1 MDSLPDE
8 PCSYPDDYARIERV
22 FVHPSPLALLND
34 AQQAA
39 ATASADRPLLI
50 VAGAGTGKT
59 HTLTARVAWLVDQ
72 GVRPERLLLLT
83 FTRRA
88 ARQMLTRTQ
97 VLLGAR
103 TPLGIVGGTF
113 HSVAYRLLRRHAGAL
128 GLGDGVTVIDT
139 SDVADLI
146 DVVREEIGLPTSGR
160 RVPRKAT
167 LADIYSRTMNL
178 QRPLSEVLVEFYPW
192 CHSDQAEISQLMRE
206 VTGRKRASQ
215 LLDYDDLLLYW
226 EAAMRE
232 PALAM
237 TIAGSFDHVLVDE
250 YQDVNTLQVEIVAA
264 LHRNGVGVSVVGD
277 DMQAIYGFR
286 AASREHIL
294 SFPAAFADSQVLQL
308 EQNYRS
314 TQPILDLANQIAS
327 EAERSFRRTLAA
339 VAEGSALPELVIAHD
354 EDDEAQQ
361 IVERVLE
368 HYERGVPLR
377 EQAVLMRAAHH
388 SSLLELELGRRNIPF
403 AKYGGIRHL
412 EAAHVKDFLAIVRAI
427 LHVRDEV
434 SWFRVF
440 QLFDGVGPATAKSL
454 VAALA
459 EPLADT
465 LPALDTLV
473 PEEAR
478 ASWCGFRSTIAL
490 AKRSDDAAEQAR
502 LLGRAVAPLVAANYA
517 DAAPRL
523 EDVEEL
529 VAAAAASG
537 DLQTFVDELVLDQP
551 QTSSDVGRPKLEED
565 YLVLS
570 TIHSAKG
577 LEWTVVH
584 LLRATDGNIPSDM
597 ALSTADGLEEERRLF
612 YVALTRAR
620 RRLHLYAPRR
630 YHHRPIGDAHGYGKL
645 TRFLSDA
652 AKELVARTERVVPG
666 EASVAGRAVAIAPRV
681 DHLWD

>member
-1 MDSLPDE
+1 M
-8 PCSYPDDYARIERV
+8 
-22 FVHPSPLALLND
+22 FVHPPPPAQLND

-39 ATASADRPLLI
+39 ATAAADRPLLI

-88 ARQMLTRTQ
+88 AREMLTRAQT
-97 VLLGAR
+97 LLGAR

-113 HSVAYRLLRRHAGAL
+113 HSVAYRLIRRHAGAL

-160 RVPRKAT
+160 RVPRKST
-167 LADIYSRTMNL
+167 LADIYSRTVNL
-178 QRPLSEVLVEFYPW
+178 QRPLSEVLVEHYPW
-192 CHSDQAEISQLMRE
+192 CSSDQGEISQVMRE
-206 VTGRKRASQ
+206 VTARKRASQ

-226 EAAMRE
+226 QAAMRQA
-232 PALAM
+232 ALAAA
-237 TIAGSFDHVLVDE
+237 IAGSFDHVLVDE
-250 YQDVNTLQVEIVAA
+250 YQDVNALQVEIVAA

-294 SFPAAFADSQVLQL
+294 SFPAAFADSQVVQL

-314 TQPILDLANQIAS
+314 TQPILDLANQIA
-327 EAERSFRRTLAA
+327 AAADRGFRRTLAA
-339 VAEGSALPELVIAHD
+339 VEEGSALPELVIARD
-354 EDDEAQQ
+354 EDDEAQR

-377 EQAVLMRAAHH
+377 RQAVLMRAAHH
-388 SSLLELELGRRNIPF
+388 SSLLELELRRRNIPF

-412 EAAHVKDFLAIVRAI
+412 EAAHVKDFLALVRGV

-440 QLFDGVGPATAKSL
+440 QLFDGIGPATAKRL

-459 EPLADT
+459 EPLADS
-465 LPALDTLV
+465 LPALDAFV
-473 PEEAR
+473 PAEAR
-478 ASWCGFRSTIAL
+478 AGWRAFRTTVA
-490 AKRSDDAAEQAR
+490 AADRSDDAAERAR
-502 LLGRAVAPLVAANYA
+502 LLGRAIAPLIAANYA
-517 DAAPRL
+517 QAAPRL

-645 TRFLSDA
+645 TRFLSDTTND
-652 AKELVARTERVVPG
+652 LVTRTEPIVDAEEGVPG
-666 EASVAGRAVAIAPRV
+666 HAFAIAPSV

>member
-1 MDSLPDE
+1 
-8 PCSYPDDYARIERV
+8 
-22 FVHPSPLALLND
+22 
-34 AQQAA
+34 
-39 ATASADRPLLI
+39 
-50 VAGAGTGKT
+50 
-59 HTLTARVAWLVDQ
+59 
-72 GVRPERLLLLT
+72 
-83 FTRRA
+83 
-88 ARQMLTRTQ
+88 
-97 VLLGAR
+97 
-103 TPLGIVGGTF
+103 
-113 HSVAYRLLRRHAGAL
+113 
-128 GLGDGVTVIDT
+128 
-139 SDVADLI
+139 
-146 DVVREEIGLPTSGR
+146 
-160 RVPRKAT
+160 
-167 LADIYSRTMNL
+167 
-178 QRPLSEVLVEFYPW
+178 
-192 CHSDQAEISQLMRE
+192 MRE
-206 VTGRKRASQ
+206 VTARKRASQ

-226 EAAMRE
+226 QAAMRQ
-232 PALAM
+232 PALAAA
-237 TIAGSFDHVLVDE
+237 IAGSFDHVLVDE
-250 YQDVNTLQVEIVAA
+250 YQDVNALQVEIVAA

-294 SFPAAFADSQVLQL
+294 SFPAAFADSQVVQL

-314 TQPILDLANQIAS
+314 TQPILDLANQIA
-327 EAERSFRRTLAA
+327 ADADRGFRRTLAA
-339 VAEGSALPELVIAHD
+339 VEEGSALPELVIARD
-354 EDDEAQQ
+354 EDDEAQR

-377 EQAVLMRAAHH
+377 RQAVLMRAAHH

-412 EAAHVKDFLAIVRAI
+412 EAAHVKDFLALVRGV

-440 QLFDGVGPATAKSL
+440 QLFDGVGPAIAKRL

-465 LPALDTLV
+465 LPALDAFV
-473 PEEAR
+473 PAEAR
-478 ASWCGFRSTIAL
+478 GGWRAFRTTVA
-490 AKRSDDAAEQAR
+490 AADRSDDAAERAR
-502 LLGRAVAPLVAANYA
+502 LLGRAIAPLIAANYVQ
-517 DAAPRL
+517 AAPRL
-523 EDVEEL
+523 EDVEGL

-584 LLRATDGNIPSDM
+584 LLRSTDGNIPSDM

-645 TRFLSDA
+645 TRFLSDVT
-652 AKELVARTERVVPG
+652 KDLVTRIEPIVAVEEEVPG
-666 EASVAGRAVAIAPRV
+666 HAVAIAPSV
-681 DHLWD
+681 DHLWG

>member
-1 MDSLPDE
+1 MFAPVGSL
-8 PCSYPDDYARIERV
+8 S
-22 FVHPSPLALLND
+22 SLND

-39 ATASADRPLLI
+39 ATARPDRPLVI

-59 HTLTARVAWLVDQ
+59 QTLTARVAWLVEQ
-72 GVRPERLLLLT
+72 GIRPERLLLLT

-88 ARQMLTRTQ
+88 AREMLARTQ
-97 VLLGAR
+97 ALLGAR

-113 HSVAYRLLRRHAGAL
+113 HSVAYRLIRRHAAAL

-146 DVVREEIGLPTSGR
+146 DVVREEIGLATTGR
-160 RVPRKAT
+160 RIPRKST
-167 LADIYSRTMNL
+167 LADIYSRTVNL
-178 QRPLSEVLVEFYPW
+178 QRPLSEVLIEFYPW
-192 CHSDQAEISQLMRE
+192 CQSDHTEISQVMRE
-206 VTGRKRASQ
+206 VTARKRASQ

-226 EAAMRE
+226 QAAMKQ
-232 PALAM
+232 PALAA
-237 TIAGSFDHVLVDE
+237 TIAASFEHALVDE
-250 YQDVNTLQVEIVAA
+250 YQDVNALQVDIVAA
-264 LHRNGVGVSVVGD
+264 LHGNGVGVSVVGD

-294 SFPAAFADSQVLQL
+294 SFPTAFANSQVMQL

-314 TQPILDLANQIAS
+314 TTAILALANQVAA

-339 VAEGSALPELVIAHD
+339 VHGVGPLPELVIAHD
-354 EDDEAQQ
+354 EGDEARQ
-361 IVERVLE
+361 IVDRVLE
-368 HYERGVPLR
+368 HYERGVVLR

-412 EAAHVKDFLAIVRAI
+412 EAAHVKDFLALVRAV

-434 SWFRVF
+434 SWFRIF
-440 QLFDGVGPATAKSL
+440 QHFDGVGPATAKRL

-459 EPLADT
+459 EPLGET

-473 PEEAR
+473 PEEAST
-478 ASWCGFRSTIAL
+478 SWQAFRTTVAEAL
-490 AKRSDDAAEQAR
+490 ACDDTKRRAK
-502 LLGRAVAPLVAANYA
+502 LLGRALSPLIAGSYT

-523 EDVEEL
+523 EDIDEL
-529 VAAAAASG
+529 IGTAGASA
-537 DLQTFVDELVLDQP
+537 DLQTFVDEFMLDQP
-551 QTSSDVGRPKLEED
+551 QTSSDVGRPKLDED

-584 LLRATDGNIPSDM
+584 LLRSTDGNIPSDM
-597 ALSTADGLEEERRLF
+597 ALSKPEGLEEERRLF
-612 YVALTRAR
+612 YVAITRAR

-630 YHHRPIGDAHGYGKL
+630 YHHRPTGDTHGYGKL

-652 AKELVARTERVVPG
+652 SKQLVRRTEPVVAA
-666 EASVAGRAVAIAPRV
+666 EVAVVRSAAAIAPAL